1 MEQKYEKCDCGQKAN
16 WMYAPS
22 SDSTENPF
30 YCDACV
36 PRGCSC
42 NSYHTD
48 PNAYHPP
55 LENPEL
61 PEGIENQDWHW
72 KNKEKTEW
80 CYLDEQFREYPC
92 VEYWYDEE
100 GYEIEND

>member
-1 MEQKYEKCDCGQKAN
+1 MVNYETCNCGKKAT
-16 WMYAPS
+16 WLYAPS
-22 SDSTENPF
+22 TDSTENPF
-30 YCDACV
+30 HCDDCV

-61 PEGIENQDWHW
+61 PEGIENKDWHW

-80 CYLDEQFREYPC
+80 CRLDDEGREYPC
-92 VEYWYDEE
+92 CEFWYDEN
-100 GYEIEND
+100 GYEIEEK